1 MENNSEKFSY
11 SYSGEDREKIRNI
24 RQKYLPKQED
34 KMQELVRLDSI
45 AERRATV
52 SSLVVGILG
61 TLVFGIGMCLCLVWN
76 IFILGIVVGILGA
89 LLLSVA
95 YPVYCKALIR
105 ERKKV
110 APEIIRLSDDLLK

>member
-52 SSLVVGILG
+52 SSLVVGISG

-76 IFILGIVVGILGA
+76 IFILGIVVGILGT

-95 YPVYCKALIR
+95 YPVYCKVLIS